1 MSARRG
7 PKEVFADKF
16 AVVDMLEAVKTNGV
30 GKSRYLT
37 LKLVTAQ
44 HGVDWQAI
52 ILGCILSFVSAYA
65 CIHYFLILLDK
76 LGMMPFVIYRLLLG
90 FGLLWF
96 VYV

>member
-37 LKLVTAQ
+37 LKLVEMGLVEA
-44 HGVDWQAI
+44 VDVKGEGRGRPRKVYT
-52 ILGCILSFVSAYA
+52 LTGKGRGRV
-65 CIHYFLILLDK
+65 
-76 LGMMPFVIYRLLLG
+76 
-90 FGLLWF
+90 GLAKNWKRP
-96 VYV
+96 